1 MYEYNCK
8 IVRVIDGDSIIIDID
23 LGFSH
28 WIHNES
34 IRLYG
39 VDTPECRT
47 RDAEEKAAGL
57 LAKKFVEDA
66 LHVGGT
72 YTLTTKEKGK
82 FGRYLGVIMLSDR
95 TSINAVLVTEHLAV
109 AYFGQSKQEI
119 HSYHQRKRKVR
130 AIPRNDLPDRGNLDK
145 RRACKR
151 KTCRALLR
159 PK

>member
-1 MYEYNCK
+1 MYEYPCK
-8 IVRVIDGDSIIIDID
+8 IVRVVDGDTVDVDID

-28 WIHNES
+28 WIHNER

-57 LAKKFVEDA
+57 LAKEFVEEA

-82 FGRYLGVIMLSDR
+82 FGRYLGTIYLTDK
-95 TSINAVLVTEHLAV
+95 TSINAALVKERLAV
-109 AYFGQSKQEI
+109 PYFGQSK
-119 HSYHQRKRKVR
+119 VR
-130 AIPRNDLPDRGNLDK
+130 VKEAHLANRLFLKEKGWL
-145 RRACKR
+145 
-151 KTCRALLR
+151 
-159 PK
+159 

>member
-47 RDAEEKAAGL
+47 RYAEEKAAGL
-57 LAKKFVEDA
+57 LAKEFVEEA

-82 FGRYLGVIMLSDR
+82 FGRYLGTIYLTDK
-95 TSINAVLVTEHLAV
+95 TSINAALVKERLAV
-109 AYFGQSKQEI
+109 PYFGQSKVRVREA
-119 HSYHQRKRKVR
+119 HLANRKFLKEKGW
-130 AIPRNDLPDRGNLDK
+130 L
-145 RRACKR
+145 
-151 KTCRALLR
+151 
-159 PK
+159 